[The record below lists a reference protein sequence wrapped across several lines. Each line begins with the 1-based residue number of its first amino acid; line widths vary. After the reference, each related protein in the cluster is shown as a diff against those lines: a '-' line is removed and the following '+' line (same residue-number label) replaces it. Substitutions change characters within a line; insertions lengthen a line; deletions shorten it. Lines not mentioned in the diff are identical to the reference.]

1 MRQPSGVTM
10 VESTIVLSTLLT
22 LLIGFIVGG
31 VGIFRYQQV
40 AACAREGARWASVHG
55 YQYQKETGKPAATP
69 TDVYNNAILP
79 MAVGLDAGQLSYTV
93 AWTNNNA
100 PYSANPT
107 SNPPGQPLN
116 NTVSV
121 TVSYNWIPEAYFPSV
136 TLTSTSVM
144 PMSY

>member
-1 MRQPSGVTM
+1 M

-31 VGIFRYQQV
+31 LGIFRYQQV

-55 YQYQKETGKPAATP
+55 AQYQKETGNAAATP

-79 MAVGLDAGQLSYTV
+79 MAVGLDTGQLSYTV
-93 AWTNNNA
+93 AWNNSNA
-100 PYSANPT
+100 PYGVNPT
-107 SNPPGQPLN
+107 SKPPGQPLN

-121 TVSYNWIPEAYFPSV
+121 TVSYVWIPEAYFPRV
-136 TLTSTSVM
+136 TFTSTSVM